1 MPDTPDE
8 PGAPA
13 PRVLLTVSG
22 TVPDDLD
29 EVVAA
34 GRRPRADYSVLAD
47 RLPADV
53 VDVPVALSATGR
65 IGRIVHRVAGTG
77 PLLAWYAFRARE
89 RYDVVLTD
97 GEQVGIPLALLTR
110 FRGRARST
118 HVMIVHIL
126 SVPKKAKLIRWGRLA
141 GLVDR
146 YVVYCERQ
154 AEFVRDD
161 LGVPAERVVVSTFMV
176 DTDFFAPQEAQTDP
190 TTGTD
195 AKRPTISSAGLE
207 RRDYPTLMA
216 AVDGLPVD
224 VVIAAASPWSK
235 RSDSSAGH
243 AIPDNV
249 TIRRL
254 DLFELRALY
263 AASSF
268 VVMPL
273 FEVDFQAGITTI
285 LEAMSMERAIV
296 CSRTAGQ
303 IDTIVD
309 GETGVYVEPGDAAAL
324 RAAIEGLLAD
334 PARTAQLG
342 RNARRWVV
350 ANADIDRY
358 ADAVASIVAGA
369 SRSSG
374 S

>member
-1 MPDTPDE
+1 
-8 PGAPA
+8 
-13 PRVLLTVSG
+13 
-22 TVPDDLD
+22 
-29 EVVAA
+29 
-34 GRRPRADYSVLAD
+34 
-47 RLPADV
+47 
-53 VDVPVALSATGR
+53 
-65 IGRIVHRVAGTG
+65 
-77 PLLAWYAFRARE
+77 
-89 RYDVVLTD
+89 
-97 GEQVGIPLALLTR
+97 
-110 FRGRARST
+110 
-118 HVMIVHIL
+118 MIVHIL
-126 SVPKKAKLIRWGRLA
+126 SVPKKAKLIRWARLA

-161 LGVPAERVVVSTFMV
+161 LGVPAERVVVSTV
-176 DTDFFAPQEAQTDP
+176 HGRHRLLRAAESQP
-190 TTGTD
+190 TRRPPER
-195 AKRPTISSAGLE
+195 RPTICSAGLE
-207 RRDYPTLMA
+207 RRDYPTLMD
-216 AVDGLPVD
+216 AVDGLDVD

-296 CSRTAGQ
+296 CTRTAGQ

-324 RAAIEGLLAD
+324 RAAIEE
-334 PARTAQLG
+334 PARRSRPDRAAGSQRSAMGRRPTPTSTATPT
-342 RNARRWVV
+342 RWR
-350 ANADIDRY
+350 A
-358 ADAVASIVAGA
+358 IVAGGA
-369 SRSSG
+369 RSRAG

>member
-1 MPDTPDE
+1 
-8 PGAPA
+8 
-13 PRVLLTVSG
+13 
-22 TVPDDLD
+22 
-29 EVVAA
+29 
-34 GRRPRADYSVLAD
+34 
-47 RLPADV
+47 
-53 VDVPVALSATGR
+53 
-65 IGRIVHRVAGTG
+65 
-77 PLLAWYAFRARE
+77 
-89 RYDVVLTD
+89 
-97 GEQVGIPLALLTR
+97 
-110 FRGRARST
+110 
-118 HVMIVHIL
+118 
-126 SVPKKAKLIRWGRLA
+126 
-141 GLVDR
+141 
-146 YVVYCERQ
+146 
-154 AEFVRDD
+154 
-161 LGVPAERVVVSTFMV
+161 
-176 DTDFFAPQEAQTDP
+176 
-190 TTGTD
+190 
-195 AKRPTISSAGLE
+195 
-207 RRDYPTLMA
+207 
-216 AVDGLPVD
+216 
-224 VVIAAASPWSK
+224 IAAASPWSK

-263 AASSF
+263 ATSSF

-334 PARTAQLG
+334 PARTEQLG

-369 SRSSG
+369 SLSSG

>member
-1 MPDTPDE
+1 M
-8 PGAPA
+8 
-13 PRVLLTVSG
+13 
-22 TVPDDLD
+22 
-29 EVVAA
+29 
-34 GRRPRADYSVLAD
+34 
-47 RLPADV
+47 
-53 VDVPVALSATGR
+53 
-65 IGRIVHRVAGTG
+65 
-77 PLLAWYAFRARE
+77 
-89 RYDVVLTD
+89 
-97 GEQVGIPLALLTR
+97 LTR
-110 FRGRARST
+110 IRGRARST

-126 SVPKKAKLIRWGRLA
+126 SVPKKAKLIQWGRLA
-141 GLVDR
+141 GLIDR

-176 DTDFFAPQEAQTDP
+176 DTDFFVPPESPADP
-190 TTGTD
+190 TTGTH
-195 AKRPTISSAGLE
+195 ATRPTISSAGLE

-216 AVDGLPVD
+216 AVEGLSVD
-224 VVIAAASPWSK
+224 VVIAAASPWSR

-263 AASSF
+263 SQSSF

-309 GETGVYVEPGDAAAL
+309 GETGLYVEPGDATAL

-334 PARTAQLG
+334 RGRTSQLG

-358 ADAVASIVAGA
+358 ADAVASIVEGA